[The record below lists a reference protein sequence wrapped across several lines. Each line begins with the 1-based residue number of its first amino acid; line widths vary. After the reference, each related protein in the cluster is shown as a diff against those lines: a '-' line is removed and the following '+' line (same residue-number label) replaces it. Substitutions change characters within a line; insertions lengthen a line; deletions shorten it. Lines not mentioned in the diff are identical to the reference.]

1 MLQRPL
7 LEVAGKKIPVALG
20 SGGLNVELLL
30 VASGFG
36 RPADLQAVMKTCL
49 SVRAGKVISGDDLL
63 DFKFE
68 MFR

>member
-1 MLQRPL
+1 M
-7 LEVAGKKIPVALG
+7 IPVALG
-20 SGGLNVELLL
+20 GGRLSLELQLE
-30 VASGFG
+30 ASGYR

-68 MFR
+68 TFR